1 MLASADIRM
10 RWFCVW
16 IGLGGPSFSLISESQ
31 WSARRVLGR
40 VSFET
45 LQFVSPFPASL
56 YCSRVI
62 LNQTITTG
70 VFFRSAGFP
79 VRLAIPSVSHS
90 FTHPLAVCEG
100 PAVCRVLC

>member
-70 VFFRSAGFP
+70 VVSDLQVSESAWPFILVFIRS
-79 VRLAIPSVSHS
+79 LI
-90 FTHPLAVCEG
+90 L
-100 PAVCRVLC
+100 